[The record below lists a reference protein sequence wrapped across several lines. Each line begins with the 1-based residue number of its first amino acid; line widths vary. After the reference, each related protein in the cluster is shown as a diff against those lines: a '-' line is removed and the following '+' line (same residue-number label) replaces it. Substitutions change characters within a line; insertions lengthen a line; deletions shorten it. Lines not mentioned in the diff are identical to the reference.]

1 MDVLIDRRFMES
13 LFGDEED
20 ERFADEYL
28 LILSF
33 AFDQDGTYI
42 VDSFREE
49 RNARYGKIILLQFE
63 NINLS
68 LKTLLQENLL
78 Y

>member
-1 MDVLIDRRFMES
+1 MNVLIDRRFMES

-33 AFDQDGTYI
+33 AFDKDGTYI

-49 RNARYGKIILLQFE
+49 RNARYETWKNNSFE